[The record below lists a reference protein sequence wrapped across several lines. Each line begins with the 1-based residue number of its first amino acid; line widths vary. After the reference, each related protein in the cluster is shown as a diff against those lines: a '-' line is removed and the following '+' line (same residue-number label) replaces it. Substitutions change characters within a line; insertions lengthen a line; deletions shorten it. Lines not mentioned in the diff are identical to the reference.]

1 MDTSRTQTS
10 PTPAIQQIGSPIQ
23 EIIDRLRLRPNPY
36 PSVNKMVVHG
46 ETKWIEWDFSKSKFK
61 TLELLQ
67 ITDVQWGHICCK
79 RERVREYRDWILA
92 APNRFMIWTGDNV
105 DSATMQSKGTT
116 WENTGT
122 PQQQL
127 FEFCQEWAPAR
138 HRILGYVGG
147 NHERRTL
154 TTFGDLGITIAALL
168 RVPYSRGKQLI
179 DIKFGEHRDGGR
191 KNLHPFR
198 ISQWHGVGGARTKGT
213 VAQVL
218 TRFASDGDS
227 QLYLMGHLHQA
238 MIIPFFKERRGP
250 SGIRAVKAIGAM
262 GSSFLDLWGSYG
274 EVSGYGPGDVIMPRC
289 VLDRDGG
296 WEVTLR

>member
-1 MDTSRTQTS
+1 MANEKVSTSG
-10 PTPAIQQIGSPIQ
+10 PAIQQMVDPI
-23 EIIDRLRLRPNPY
+23 EGLVGKLKFHENAF
-36 PSVNKMVVHG
+36 PSFTKSLIHG
-46 ETKWIEWDFSKSKFK
+46 ETKYIIWDFSEAKFK

-79 RERVREYRDWILA
+79 RERVIEYRDWVLA
-92 APNRFMIWTGDNV
+92 KPNRYMIWTGDNI

-127 FEFCQEWAPAR
+127 FEFVKLWAPAR

-147 NHERRTL
+147 NHERRCL

-168 RVPYSRGKQLI
+168 RIPYSRGKQLI
-179 DIKFGEHRDGGR
+179 DIKFGKHE
-191 KNLHPFR
+191 PFQ
-198 ISQWHGVGGARTKGT
+198 ISQWHGVGGARTFGT

-218 TRFASDGDS
+218 MRFASEGDS
-227 QLYLMGHLHQA
+227 QLYLMGHLHKP
-238 MIIPFFKERRGP
+238 MIIPFWKERRGVK
-250 SGIRAVKAIGAM
+250 GIRSVKTIAAL
-262 GSSFLDLWGSYG
+262 GSSFLENWGSYG
-274 EVSGYGPGDVIMPRC
+274 EVAGYTAGDVLMPRC
-289 VLDRDGG
+289 VLDVDGG

>member
-1 MDTSRTQTS
+1 MANEKLPAQGQ
-10 PTPAIQQIGSPIQ
+10 AIQQISNPI
-23 EIIDRLRLRPNPY
+23 EDLGKLNLRPNAF
-36 PSVNKMVVHG
+36 PSTRKMMVYG
-46 ETKWIEWDFSKSKFK
+46 ETKWIQWDFSAAKFK
-61 TLELLQ
+61 TLEILQ
-67 ITDVQWGHICCK
+67 ITDVQYGHITCK
-79 RERVREYRDWILA
+79 VDRVIEYRDWVLA
-92 APNRFMIWTGDNV
+92 KPNRYMVWTGDNI

-127 FEFCQEWAPAR
+127 FEFCKLWAPAR

-168 RVPYSRGKQLI
+168 QVPYSRGKQLI
-179 DIKFGEHRDGGR
+179 DIQFGEHRNLGKKG
-191 KNLHPFR
+191 LHPFR
-198 ISQWHGVGGARTKGT
+198 ISQWHGAGGARTKGT

-218 TRFASDGDS
+218 SRFASDGDS

-238 MIIPFFKERRGP
+238 MIIPMFKERRGEK
-250 SGIRAVKAIGAM
+250 GIRAVKCIAAM
-262 GSSFLDLWGSYG
+262 GSSFMDLWGGYG

-289 VLDRDGG
+289 VLDADGG